1 MGTKRETSDTDKG
14 APAGHRASPYQP
26 SQPETEPYKGVFLMG
41 DKGGKKDKKKAQD
54 QKNEKQRIKDKK
66 KKDKEPKKLT

>member
-1 MGTKRETSDTDKG
+1 MSALVARL
-14 APAGHRASPYQP
+14 P

-41 DKGGKKDKKKAQD
+41 DKGGKKDKKKVKD
-54 QKNEKQRIKDKK
+54 QKNAKQEIKDK